1 MRHQTTVSGQEDRSS
16 NVISA
21 PEQQGLVENWK
32 RQAISESTL
41 NKLLEKDYDQQNFV
55 LENLRDKDM
64 ADISEIHQK
73 MSHLNSTLVTNL
85 DVSLQKNY
93 MALIGDMHKIKDF
106 SLDIENCKDKMHKVQ
121 QSLISLHS
129 LFTQNYETIQ
139 NKMPLLKNAKEAAV
153 IVQKSIKYLQ
163 NLKILKSLVSS
174 RYEITDLVKTSL
186 ILQEINEHA
195 PALADLEFYENSK
208 SFLLQVQEQVV
219 KKAEKKFNDA
229 LLQKNQIEIS
239 QSIQIFFHLGILAE
253 QLEQR
258 ANFSLKNSSASWRQ
272 VLIKEYSGEYQG
284 ALIVQ
289 IKNLLTED
297 YSNAQ
302 QMWLLNQSVKAS
314 RDPKSMESYETF
326 LSGKNVLKLFDLF
339 WNKQCLIVQQ
349 SFQKLQENQSKY
361 TQNYKTV
368 VSSYPRIFGM
378 LENFVN
384 NFNEYVLSFPDS
396 IISYDFPELKKRFLN
411 SLAILSPAYYQN
423 LTQKVS
429 SQSLK
434 VIKLL
439 QTFDQ
444 TPFNTLVSN
453 VQSELETGLIVEF
466 NFQAKDNFPSCA
478 LIYKQS
484 SKIYISECQKFLQ
497 QVKQLYKGKQITIGE
512 SFALIYTLSIYK
524 SQILDNLLNQEYND
538 QVDMEFYDTVL
549 AEYVDYIQEV
559 TRVYYLAGFNQ
570 NTNNFLSLYFT
581 SQTQKVAYNQK
592 IFTQMQT
599 FFKNYSPYS
608 YFEKSKYFDQ
618 LFLQEYYKYFQGFL
632 RDFCF
637 LIIYFYKNMSQ
648 NIDEQTSL
656 GQEIE
661 AMSSIIEKNGSSEFA
676 ASDMK
681 LIINLQK
688 IFYVDSKSASQ
699 IIQQSQDFTFYLKEG
714 IIQLA
719 FIQRLE
725 QQINK
730 PLISNLD
737 YKESYSSFKSKLIKN
752 IKSLISEYIQENQEL
767 ISKFDEYDFLK
778 DHH

>member
-1 MRHQTTVSGQEDRSS
+1 MRQQTSVSGQEDIRANINS
-16 NVISA
+16 V

-41 NKLLEKDYDQQNFV
+41 NKLLEKDYDQENFV

-64 ADISEIHQK
+64 TDISEIHQK

-93 MALIGDMHKIKDF
+93 MALIGDMQKIKDF
-106 SLDIENCKDKMHKVQ
+106 SFDIENCKDKMHKVQ

-349 SFQKLQENQSKY
+349 SFQKLQENQAKY

-411 SLAILSPAYYQN
+411 SLAILSPVYYQN

-429 SQSLK
+429 GQSLK

-439 QTFDQ
+439 STFDQ

-453 VQSELETGLIVEF
+453 IQSELETGLIVEF

-524 SQILDNLLNQEYND
+524 NQILDSLLNQEYND
-538 QVDMEFYDTVL
+538 QVDMEYYDTVV

-559 TRVYYLAGFNQ
+559 SRVYYLAGFNQ
-570 NTNNFLSLYFT
+570 NAANFLGLYFT

-592 IFTQMQT
+592 IFNQMQT

-618 LFLQEYYKYFQGFL
+618 LFLQEYYKNFQGFL
-632 RDFCF
+632 RDFSF

-661 AMSSIIEKNGSSEFA
+661 AMSSIIEKNGSSDFA

-699 IIQQSQDFTFYLKEG
+699 IIQQSQDFAFYLKEG

-719 FIQRLE
+719 FVQRLE

-730 PLISNLD
+730 PLISNSD
-737 YKESYSSFKSKLIKN
+737 YKDSYLSFKSKLINN
-752 IKSLISEYIQENQEL
+752 IKPLISEYIQENQEQ
-767 ISKFDEYDFLK
+767 ISKFDEYHFLK
-778 DHH
+778 EHQ